1 MTISARYRNERTP
14 MPIDLRPPIS
24 TYFDAKNAHDA
35 DRVAALF
42 TEDGRVHD
50 ERHDHRG
57 HAAIRAWAEGTFK
70 QYKMTQTPKAAREEG
85 GATVVTAEVA
95 GTFPGSPIALD
106 FGFVVEGD
114 LIGDLGIG

>member
-1 MTISARYRNERTP
+1 
-14 MPIDLRPPIS
+14 MPLDLKPPIS

-57 HAAIRAWAEGTFK
+57 RAAIRDWAEGTFRS
-70 QYKMTQTPKAAREEG
+70 PEF
-85 GATVVTAEVA
+85 A
-95 GTFPGSPIALD
+95 GIRVPGIPVHYYRNPGTPGS
-106 FGFVVEGD
+106 
-114 LIGDLGIG
+114 

>member
-1 MTISARYRNERTP
+1 ML
-14 MPIDLRPPIS
+14 IDLQPPIS
-24 TYFDAKNAHDA
+24 TYFDAMNAHDA

-57 HAAIRAWAEGTFK
+57 RAAIRAWAEGTFK
-70 QYKMTQTPKAAREEG
+70 QYIMTQTPTAVREEG

-95 GTFPGSPIALD
+95 GTFPASPIALD
-106 FGFVVEGD
+106 FRFVVEGE
-114 LIGDLGIG
+114 LIGELGIS